1 MNDHQA
7 IVDLTIAYAWAL
19 DTKQVEQLRDIFTP
33 DATASLRGVD
43 CEGVDAIINRIGG
56 SVTRLDATQHVIS
69 NHQVTI
75 DGDQATCRCQLQSQ
89 HVKHGVEG
97 GDTFLIGGYY
107 EDRLARTSDGW
118 RITHRVMA
126 QTWTTGNPA
135 VIARS

>member
-107 EDRLARTSDGW
+107 EDRLARTSDRW